1 MHRDQDQ
8 SALAAA
14 INRADLRLRRAILI
28 HGPAVCR
35 AIEVGDRKRESVCL
49 GLIERAERRLR
60 MLCEAAWPAGPARRA
75 AVAAMPTLDVS
86 LTWTADCWK

>member
-35 AIEVGDRKRESVCL
+35 AIKVGDYMAESQRSY
-49 GLIERAERRLR
+49 LIYRYERRLR
-60 MLCEAAWPAGPARRA
+60 MLCAAAWPAGPARRA
-75 AVAAMPTLDVS
+75 AVAVMPTLQVS
-86 LTWTADCWK
+86 MTWTADCWK